1 MKLSEWIAREGKD
14 LNSLALELGAPYY
27 TTRRVL
33 RHERM
38 PDKALMQRIVT
49 LTAGEVT
56 ANDFYEVATPAKPAK
71 RKSAGRAR

>member
-1 MKLSEWIAREGKD
+1 MKLSDWLAREGKD
-14 LNSLALELGAPYY
+14 LNTLAAELGAPYY

-38 PDKALMQRIVT
+38 PDKALMRRIVKVT
-49 LTAGEVT
+49 DGEVT
-56 ANDFYEVATPAKPAK
+56 ANDFYELETPAKPAK